1 MEILPHFW
9 ISYYKSNL
17 NIIKKKNIKN
27 IIHLSKTELFIKKT
41 DLEEIR
47 IPIDYDENDSYEEKN
62 NILYQYIFDITDY
75 IHEKIINNENI
86 LLLGYEYKQD
96 IDAII
101 IAYIIRFGKINTND
115 AIFFLKSKKK
125 YVFDPKCI
133 FYPALNKFY
142 YEINKNI

>member
-1 MEILPHFW
+1 MNKYMEILPHFW

-27 IIHLSKTELFIKKT
+27 IIHLSKTELFIKKI

-75 IHEKIINNENI
+75 IHEKIVNNENI

-96 IDAII
+96 VDAII

-115 AIFFLKSKKK
+115 AIVFLKSKKNM
-125 YVFDPKCI
+125 YLNQNVFFI
-133 FYPALNKFY
+133 LH
-142 YEINKNI
+142 